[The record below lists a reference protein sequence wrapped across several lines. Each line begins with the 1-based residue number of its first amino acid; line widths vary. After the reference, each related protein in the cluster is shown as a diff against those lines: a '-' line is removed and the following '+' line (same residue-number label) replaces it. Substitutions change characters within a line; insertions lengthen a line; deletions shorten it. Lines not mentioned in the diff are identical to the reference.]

1 MGTKQNK
8 NRISM
13 LKKQGVFYEHA
24 TQVAHQ
30 LFLDNDFF
38 DPHDVIQVKY
48 EMLRWAKSQKNS
60 IQKTAKLFGFSRPA
74 FYQARASFEQ
84 EGLAGLIPKKRGPK
98 NRHKLSE
105 EILEF
110 VREAM
115 AKDPTLTTSRSALL
129 IKQRYG
135 LTVHAR
141 SVVRALNTKQ
151 PAENEKKNDR

>member
-1 MGTKQNK
+1 MGTKQNEH
-8 NRISM
+8 RISM
-13 LKKQGVFYEHA
+13 LKKQSVFNEHA
-24 TQVAHQ
+24 THVVHQ
-30 LFLDNDFF
+30 LFLENDFF

-48 EMLRWAKSQKNS
+48 EMLRWAQSQKDS

-74 FYQARASFEQ
+74 FYQAQASFEQ
-84 EGLAGLIPKKRGPK
+84 EGLAGLMPKKRGPK

-115 AKDPTLTTSRSALL
+115 AKDPALTTSGSVLL

-135 LTVHAR
+135 LNVHAR
-141 SVVRALNTKQ
+141 SVMRALNPKQ
-151 PAENEKKNDR
+151 PAENEKKND